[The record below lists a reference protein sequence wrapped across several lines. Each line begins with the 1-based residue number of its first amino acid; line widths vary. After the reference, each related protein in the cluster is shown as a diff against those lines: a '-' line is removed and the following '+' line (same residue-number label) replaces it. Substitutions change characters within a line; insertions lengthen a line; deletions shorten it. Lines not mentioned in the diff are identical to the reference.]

1 MGYVQTFRELA
12 ADPGIPAIVIV
23 LAGCL
28 LSAPIFGFVLSAIE
42 ALRFQD
48 RRRRP
53 VGPLMRCG
61 LHALLLATS
70 LLPSIQVQNE
80 ELLFP
85 YLLVKWALL
94 LLPVVLIAWSFAC
107 LLRQPVEASA
117 SDSTRGDDSG

>member
-1 MGYVQTFRELA
+1 MQKDDICKLSAGNNICVAGDFNISFSGYVY
-12 ADPGIPAIVIV
+12 PG
-23 LAGCL
+23 
-28 LSAPIFGFVLSAIE
+28 
-42 ALRFQD
+42 
-48 RRRRP
+48 
-53 VGPLMRCG
+53 
-61 LHALLLATS
+61 
-70 LLPSIQVQNE
+70 IQVQNE